1 MPRLEPLGAP
11 AGLAPRASYDDFE
24 IESLPRDLPRWVK
37 DAAAISHRA
46 RALLA
51 KARPFA
57 VRVLTF
63 WDHAVRGVRIGGRDL
78 LIDASGSYRLE

>member
-11 AGLAPRASYDDFE
+11 AGLAPRAACDDFE

-37 DAAAISHRA
+37 DAAAISQRA
-46 RALLA
+46 RTLIA
-51 KARPFA
+51 KAHPFV
-57 VRVLTF
+57 VRVITF
-63 WDHAVRGVRIGGRDL
+63 WDHTVRGVRVGGRDV

>member
-11 AGLAPRASYDDFE
+11 VGLAPRAAYDDFE
-24 IESLPRDLPRWVK
+24 IDSLPRDLPRWVK

-46 RALLA
+46 RTLLA
-51 KARPFA
+51 KMRPLA

-63 WDHAVRGVRIGGRDL
+63 WDHAARGVRIGGRDL
-78 LIDASGSYRLE
+78 MIDASGSYRLE